1 MHHNRCAI
9 EGHQWFMSAAL
20 MLIPFMTVSAYRI
33 LIEGPRHFYTRT
45 PLWTYFRLTSQ
56 EDEACV
62 DPSDTFGNSLEQQV
76 CFRDG
81 CEVREGSGTIW
92 QQSRR
97 SRLLGNAWRRH
108 LFLVSSLQVFFR
120 TRPPISTNELFFFF
134 PPEPGNFSPPTMWTR
149 IQRPHSCILIP
160 FSQTPVDRIGVMT
173 VACI

>member
-20 MLIPFMTVSAYRI
+20 TLIPFMTVSAYRI

-62 DPSDTFGNSLEQQV
+62 DPSDTFGNFLEQQV

-81 CEVREGSGTIW
+81 CDVREGSGTIW

-134 PPEPGNFSPPTMWTR
+134 FRQNRVTFLLPPCEHVSSGHTLVSWSLFRRRLW
-149 IQRPHSCILIP
+149 
-160 FSQTPVDRIGVMT
+160 IG
-173 VACI
+173 